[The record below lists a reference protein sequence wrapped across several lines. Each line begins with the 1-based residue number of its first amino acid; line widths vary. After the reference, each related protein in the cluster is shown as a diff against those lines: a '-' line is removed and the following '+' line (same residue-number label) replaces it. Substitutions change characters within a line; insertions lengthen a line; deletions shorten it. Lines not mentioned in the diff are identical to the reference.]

1 MRISLRHRGKIS
13 IAAGL
18 SAVALAGGVP
28 ALAATSA
35 ATAAVSRARAA
46 VPRGD
51 VLVNCAGRAQ
61 VRPGSYVL
69 TCADGNDYLAGL
81 YWVSWSGGAAFGRGT
96 EHVNDCV
103 PNCAEGHFHAYP
115 VLVTAWR
122 AVPRPGHAGQRYFSR
137 MTDIYTGRR
146 PAYYRGP
153 GKKYYPQT
161 VTWQLT
167 GTTGGPRQNSGQ

>member
-18 SAVALAGGVP
+18 GAVALAGGVP
-28 ALAATSA
+28 ALTAA
-35 ATAAVSRARAA
+35 ATATAATATPARARPAA
-46 VPRGD
+46 PRGD
-51 VLVNCAGRAQ
+51 VLVNCTGRAQ

-81 YWVSWSGGAAFGRGT
+81 RWVSWSGGAAFGRGT

-103 PNCAEGHFHAYP
+103 PNCAQGHFHAYP

-137 MTDIYTGRR
+137 LTDIYTGKR
-146 PAYYRGP
+146 PTYYRGP

-161 VTWQLT
+161 VTWQLS
-167 GTTGGPRQNSGQ
+167 GAMGGPRQ